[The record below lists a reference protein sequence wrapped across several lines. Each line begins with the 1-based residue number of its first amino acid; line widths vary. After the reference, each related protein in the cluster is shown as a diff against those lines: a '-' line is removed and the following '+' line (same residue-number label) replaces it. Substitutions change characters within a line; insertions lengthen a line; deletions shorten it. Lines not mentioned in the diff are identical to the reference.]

1 MFGDSEPN
9 SKINMTSWLAYVFKT
24 MSRVSLQGII
34 LHMREWSND
43 SSRLESCLPMCR
55 ECLTAWGPC
64 SRRKRSTSGRGGS
77 CSPPS
82 GVWRAHT
89 QKKGS
94 MSPVAPEDKH
104 FICPNHCISWFQ
116 STLANKFPIK
126 SSNGRTVSVTSG
138 LGQRA
143 AASSSLCPRMSY
155 CLFCE

>member
-9 SKINMTSWLAYVFKT
+9 SKINMTSWLAYVSKT
-24 MSRVSLQGII
+24 MSRVSLQRII
-34 LHMREWSND
+34 LHMREWSNG

-55 ECLTAWGPC
+55 ECLTAWGPVAGEKDVC
-64 SRRKRSTSGRGGS
+64 VGVVLTSIWCLKS
-77 CSPPS
+77 S
-82 GVWRAHT
+82 HT
-89 QKKGS
+89 QKGS

-116 STLANKFPIK
+116 STLANKLPIK

-155 CLFCE
+155 CLFCK